1 MMSTLIVKIIS
12 GKQKVQFL
20 GMDGD
25 AGWVATGWV
34 AMQDGD
40 AWRKFNLFDVS
51 FQNVRDRVKVK
62 SNVSVS
68 VDIRRTG
75 TESHEAS
82 GGVLYAYVGT

>member
-1 MMSTLIVKIIS
+1 
-12 GKQKVQFL
+12 
-20 GMDGD
+20 MDGD
-25 AGWVATGWV
+25 EGWV
-34 AMQDGD
+34 AMQDEG
-40 AWRKFNLFDVS
+40 AWRKFNLFHVY
-51 FQNVRDRVKVK
+51 FQNIRGSVRVK